1 MAKGRKVVSMM
12 KKHLT
17 KAEIAN
23 RQAQEER
30 YKAGREQL
38 MTPPAWLSPIAVR
51 EFKRIVEI
59 ANDVDF
65 LDNLDVSIL
74 AVYCSSYAQVIDAEK
89 HIQEEGAVVIS
100 ALDRPV
106 VNPYVGVRDKA
117 EQKMIQCSA
126 KLGLATID
134 RLKLMAPE
142 KTEKKKENKFAEF
155 LEG

>member
-17 KAEIAN
+17 KAEIN
-23 RQAQEER
+23 QRKEQEAR
-30 YKAGREQL
+30 YKAGRDQL
-38 MTPPAWLSPIAVR
+38 MSPPKWLSPIAVR
-51 EFKRIVEI
+51 EFNRIVEI

-74 AVYCSSYAQVIDAEK
+74 AVYCSSYAQVIDAEA
-89 HIQEEGAVVIS
+89 HLQAEGAVIVN
-100 ALDRPV
+100 ALNRPV

-142 KTEKKKENKFAEF
+142 KPEKKKENKFVEF

>member
-17 KAEIAN
+17 KAEIAS
-23 RQAQEER
+23 RQVQEER

-38 MTPPAWLSPIAVR
+38 MAPPAWLSPVAVR
-51 EFKRIVEI
+51 EFNRIVAI

-74 AVYCSSYAQVIDAEK
+74 AVYCSSYAQVIDAEE
-89 HIQEEGAVVIS
+89 HIQNEGAVVINS
-100 ALDRPV
+100 LDRPV

-142 KTEKKKENKFAEF
+142 KAEKKKENKFAEF

>member
-17 KAEIAN
+17 KAEIAS
-23 RQAQEER
+23 RQEQEAR
-30 YKAGREQL
+30 YKAGRDQL
-38 MTPPAWLSPIAVR
+38 MTPPKWLSSLAVR
-51 EFKRIVEI
+51 EFNRIVGI

-100 ALDRPV
+100 SLGRPV

-142 KTEKKKENKFAEF
+142 KAEKKKENKFAEF